1 MFRLLLSFC
10 FFCGIVLSAPAQINA
25 YQQYI
30 DQYKSLAIDQMHRYR
45 IPASITLAQALLESN
60 AGRSALTLKSNN
72 HFGIKV
78 GGDWT
83 GPYVLAHDD
92 APNEK
97 FRKYNSARE
106 SYEDH
111 SRFLSMRSRYSS
123 LFTLEPT
130 DYRGWAYGLK
140 AAGYATNP
148 RYGDLLINVVERYE
162 LMQFDRKHK
171 HRTKQEDRAF
181 ASGRELYLCNDR
193 VYVIARRG
201 DTYESIGRDLD
212 MPAGKLR
219 KYNEVG
225 DDYVLQEGDIVYLK
239 KKQKHVAKALR
250 YTFHK
255 VQPGESMYSISQ
267 RYCIRLERLY
277 KYNYLSPDYA
287 AQVGDLIY
295 LR

>member
-1 MFRLLLSFC
+1 
-10 FFCGIVLSAPAQINA
+10 
-25 YQQYI
+25 
-30 DQYKSLAIDQMHRYR
+30 
-45 IPASITLAQALLESN
+45 
-60 AGRSALTLKSNN
+60 
-72 HFGIKV
+72 
-78 GGDWT
+78 
-83 GPYVLAHDD
+83 
-92 APNEK
+92 
-97 FRKYNSARE
+97 
-106 SYEDH
+106 
-111 SRFLSMRSRYSS
+111 
-123 LFTLEPT
+123 
-130 DYRGWAYGLK
+130 
-140 AAGYATNP
+140 
-148 RYGDLLINVVERYE
+148 
-162 LMQFDRKHK
+162 MQFDRKHK

-212 MPAGKLR
+212 MRAGKLR

>member
-1 MFRLLLSFC
+1 MFRLLLPFC

-111 SRFLSMRSRYSS
+111 SRFLSMRGRYSS

-162 LMQFDRKHK
+162 LMQFDHKHK

-193 VYVIARRG
+193 VYVLARRG

-212 MPAGKLR
+212 MRAEKLR

-239 KKQKHVAKALR
+239 KKQKHVAKVLR